1 MSRSKRFK
9 EAQTLV
15 DLKKN
20 YSPEEAAE
28 LVKKTSTVKFDA
40 AVEVHLRLG
49 IDPKKSGEQVRGVVV
64 LPHGTGKTKRVL
76 AFVLP
81 DKEKEA
87 NEAGAD
93 RVGGDELIAEIGQS
107 GKIDFDVAIATP
119 DMMPKLARLAKLLGP
134 KGLMPNPKNE
144 TVGTNVKKMVEEA
157 KAGKVSWKNDDTGNV
172 HQTIGRVSFD
182 TPKLV
187 ANLHAF
193 LESVRRAK
201 PATAKGIYIQ
211 TAVLTGTMGPP
222 IRFQA

>member
-1 MSRSKRFK
+1 MPQSKRFK

-15 DLKKN
+15 DPKKI
-20 YSPEEAAE
+20 YSPEEAIE

-64 LPHGTGKTKRVL
+64 LPHGTGKTKRVC
-76 AFVLP
+76 AFVSP
-81 DKEKEA
+81 DKETEA
-87 NEAGAD
+87 NEAHAD
-93 RVGGDELIAEIGQS
+93 RVGGDELIAEITQS

-119 DMMPKLARLAKLLGP
+119 DMMPRLAKLAKLLGP
-134 KGLMPNPKNE
+134 RGLMPNPKTD
-144 TVGTNVKKMVEEA
+144 TVGTHVKKMVEEA
-157 KAGKVSWKNDDTGNV
+157 KAGKISWRNDDTGNV
-172 HQTIGRVSFD
+172 HQLIGKVSFD

-187 ANLHAF
+187 ENLHAL

-211 TAVLTGTMGPP
+211 TAVLTSSMGPA
-222 IRFQA
+222 IHFAT